1 MVLVVVVLL
10 LVMTTTTDLERRWT
24 REGEAQ
30 RAADGA
36 CDKLRCVALRCIWAW
51 AWCLFIYATPGVRY
65 AVMPTYISGLIC
77 CGVPPVQ
84 TNPIWKRR
92 SPLSRT
98 TSPPFSNRG
107 VSESN
112 PRWSAS
118 RTPSHRRR
126 SRRAIQGL
134 QVTGARRAR
143 GPLAPDQHPLGCC
156 MERRRPNGAPPSTS
170 STPPAPPPG
179 QWQWYAHI
187 PPCFGSV
194 QFFTRFPSY

>member
-1 MVLVVVVLL
+1 
-10 LVMTTTTDLERRWT
+10 
-24 REGEAQ
+24 
-30 RAADGA
+30 
-36 CDKLRCVALRCIWAW
+36 
-51 AWCLFIYATPGVRY
+51 
-65 AVMPTYISGLIC
+65 MPTYISGLIC

-84 TNPIWKRR
+84 TNPIWNARR
-92 SPLSRT
+92 SPLSR

-112 PRWSAS
+112 PRWRAS

-126 SRRAIQGL
+126 SCRAIQGL

-194 QFFTRFPSY
+194 QFFTRFPSYTRIKISSNTCFDNFCTSVSLLDLVHYDFVLGMDWLGSHSPM